1 MDLKSKTSPIEALL
15 SKMAGFADPTRLR
28 LLRLLEK
35 SELGVADL
43 VQVVQLPQSTVSR
56 HLKVL
61 LDQSLVR
68 SRAEGANRLYRMP
81 PLDEP
86 AARRLWTLAKE
97 QTETWATA
105 RQDQLRL
112 ERRRAQ
118 LRPASLRFFAG
129 AAGRWDQ
136 LRSELY
142 GDRFTDAA
150 LLALLPRSWVVA
162 DLGCG
167 SGQTSAA
174 LARHVRAVIGVD
186 QSEAMLKAARKR
198 TTGLANVE
206 LKRGSLEAL
215 PLADASVDA
224 ALLLLALT
232 YVEEPRRVLQEAA
245 RIVRPGGRVA
255 VVDLLRHDREEF
267 RRQLGQERLGFEA
280 EELQQLLAEAGFGD
294 ATCRALPLEP
304 SAKGPALLL
313 ADGTRPARVIPIK
326 TKREKREKREARR

>member
-1 MDLKSKTSPIEALL
+1 MESKPSPIEALL
-15 SKMAGFADPTRLR
+15 AKMAGFADPTRLR

-81 PLDEP
+81 PLDEA

-97 QTETWATA
+97 QTEGWATA
-105 RQDQLRL
+105 RQDLLRL

-118 LRPASLRFFAG
+118 LRPALRFFAG

-142 GDRFTDAA
+142 GERFTDAA

-167 SGQTSAA
+167 SGQTTAV
-174 LARHVRAVIGVD
+174 LATQVRAVIGVD
-186 QSEAMLKAARKR
+186 QSHAMLKAARKR
-198 TTGLANVE
+198 TAGLPNVE
-206 LKRGSLEAL
+206 LKQGSLEAL
-215 PLADASVDA
+215 PLGDASVDA

-232 YVEEPRRVLQEAA
+232 YVEEPRRVLEEAA
-245 RIVRPGGRVA
+245 RVVRPGGRVA

-280 EELQQLLAEAGFGD
+280 EELQQMLVEAGFGD
-294 ATCRALPLEP
+294 AACRPLPLAAN
-304 SAKGPALLL
+304 AKGPALLL
-313 ADGTRPARVIPIK
+313 ADGARPAQVIPIK
-326 TKREKREKREARR
+326 SKRDKREKREAKR